1 MTRVRVRVRV
11 MTRVRPSLRVRVRA
25 RVRVKVSPNPSQNHD
40 PNPHLV
46 AQAFGAEEPESK
58 SPKDQLKRLGRKALR
73 AMLPAAALAALTKL
87 LDTRRDRHRKEH
99 HLSAD
104 AADVVVSKVS

>member
-1 MTRVRVRVRV
+1 MTRVRVRVRAK
-11 MTRVRPSLRVRVRA
+11 TRVRPSLRA

>member
-1 MTRVRVRVRV
+1 MTRVRVRVRA
-11 MTRVRPSLRVRVRA
+11 MTRVRPSLRA